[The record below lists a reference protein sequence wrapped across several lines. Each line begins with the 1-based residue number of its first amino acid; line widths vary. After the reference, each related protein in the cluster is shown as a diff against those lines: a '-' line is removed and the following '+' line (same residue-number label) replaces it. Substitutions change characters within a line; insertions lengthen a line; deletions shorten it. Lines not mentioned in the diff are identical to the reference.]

1 MSKPAEKKTDPDFC
15 IPTFDDVE
23 VAHER
28 IKPFIHRTPV
38 LTSSYMNALSGA
50 QLFFKCENFQ
60 KAGAFKVRG
69 ASNAVFGLDAQT
81 AETGVATH
89 SSGNHALSLS
99 YAAGQR
105 GIPVTVVMPRTAP
118 DAKKAAVRGYGG
130 TVVECEPSTSSRE
143 EVFAEVVARSGADFV
158 HPYNDHRVIAGQATC
173 SKELVDEVNDL
184 DAVVAPIGG
193 GGMISGSCLTLS
205 NIAPNTKIYAAEPLN
220 ADDAWRSFKAGHIIA
235 DDAPQTVADGLK
247 VPLKELTWHF
257 VSNHVED
264 ILLATEQEI
273 IDAMYLTW
281 QRMKIVIE
289 PSSAVPLAVILKN
302 REVFAGKRVGII
314 ITGGNVD
321 LNKLPWMQT

>member
-1 MSKPAEKKTDPDFC
+1 MNNMSGMN
-15 IPTFDDVE
+15 IPTYDDVIA
-23 VAHER
+23 AHVR
-28 IKPFIHRTPV
+28 IEPHIHRTPI
-38 LTSSYMNALSGA
+38 LTSSYFNELTGA

-69 ASNAVFGLDAQT
+69 ASNAVFGLDDET
-81 AETGVATH
+81 AKKGVATH

-99 YAAGQR
+99 YAAGRR
-105 GIPVTVVMPRTAP
+105 GIPVTVVMPHTAP
-118 DAKKAAVRGYGG
+118 EAKKAAVRGYGG
-130 TVVECEPSTSSRE
+130 IVVECEPSTTSRE
-143 EVFAEVVARSGADFV
+143 AVFADVVAASGAEFV
-158 HPYNDHRVIAGQATC
+158 HPYNDPRVIAGQGTC
-173 SKELVDEVNDL
+173 SKELVEDIVDL

-205 NIAPNTKIYAAEPLN
+205 NISPDTKVYAAEPLN
-220 ADDAWRSFKAGHIIA
+220 ADDAYRSFKAGHIIA

-289 PSSAVPLAVILKN
+289 PSCAVPLAVILKN
-302 REVFAGKRVGII
+302 RAVFEGKRVGVI

-321 LNKLPWMQT
+321 LNKLPWLQDQD